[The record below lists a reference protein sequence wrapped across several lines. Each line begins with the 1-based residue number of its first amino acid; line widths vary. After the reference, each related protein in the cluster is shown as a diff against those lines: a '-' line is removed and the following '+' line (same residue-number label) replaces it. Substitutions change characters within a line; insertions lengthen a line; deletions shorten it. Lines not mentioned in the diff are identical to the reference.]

1 MGYSHWPQSCHCS
14 VCCKAT
20 NYFWLRQVRRVR
32 IRRSMDV
39 IESVKT
45 LTQHSFLSHYYC
57 NSVLLASAQ
66 KKVTDKVA
74 ARRLITRTKHER
86 GLSWLQCCVII
97 CTGCRFCSAAVQAC
111 RDCSS
116 VGYRA
121 PGYLADCCVPCSLRT
136 PKFPAANISNSS
148 AAVAREYGCRKL

>member
-1 MGYSHWPQSCHCS
+1 MSLFCLLQSD
-14 VCCKAT
+14 KL
-20 NYFWLRQVRRVR
+20 F
-32 IRRSMDV
+32 
-39 IESVKT
+39 
-45 LTQHSFLSHYYC
+45 
-57 NSVLLASAQ
+57 LASSSETCTYLSLYGRNWISKDINAAFVFVALLLQ
-66 KKVTDKVA
+66 LGPPGVCAEESHRQVA

-97 CTGCRFCSAAVQAC
+97 CTGWRFCSAAVQAC